1 MGGGEDIIKATVKE
15 LLLDEMTK
23 VATKAEPQQE
33 SAAPKRMCPLN
44 NPVLLDVFT
53 EIIADS
59 GDHNPNSSTAS
70 ELEKYLNDSLINYK
84 TGDPYN

>member
-1 MGGGEDIIKATVKE
+1 MFGGNIIKATVKE
-15 LLLDEMTK
+15 LLLDEMIK
-23 VATKAEPQQE
+23 VATKAEPQE

-59 GDHNPNSSTAS
+59 SDQNPNSSTAS